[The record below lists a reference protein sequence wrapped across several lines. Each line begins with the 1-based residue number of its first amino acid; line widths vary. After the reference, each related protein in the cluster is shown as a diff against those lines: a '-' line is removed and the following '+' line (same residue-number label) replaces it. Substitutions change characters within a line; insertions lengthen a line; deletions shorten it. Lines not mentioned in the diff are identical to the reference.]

1 MPNMVTNERFAIEQ
15 IEMAR
20 NVPEFPDLSYYE
32 SIIQSQAGDRVK
44 LLIAA
49 CDLLE
54 IAKRHDPAYGL
65 KAI

>member
-1 MPNMVTNERFAIEQ
+1 MSNVVTNERFAIEQ
-15 IEMAR
+15 VEMAR
-20 NVPEFPDLSYYE
+20 NVPIFPDLSYYE
-32 SIIQSQAGDRVK
+32 SIILAQAGDRVK

>member
-1 MPNMVTNERFAIEQ
+1 MPNLVTNEQFAKEQ
-15 IEMAR
+15 MEMSR
-20 NVPEFPDLSYYE
+20 NVPEFPDIGYYE
-32 SIIQSQAGDRVK
+32 TLLISQAGDRVK